1 MQSIATF
8 TLNPAIDGSCEA
20 QSVRHTHKVRTTANR
35 YDPGG
40 GGINVA
46 RVVQRLGGNV
56 RAHYLAGGATGG
68 VLDNLLDRDGIARSR
83 IDIADH
89 TRISHAVFEHAT
101 GREYRF
107 VPEGPLVSEAEWQQA
122 LTAFAKINADYLVF
136 SGSLPRGVPADFYV
150 RLMAGRDPQCASRI
164 VLDTSG
170 AALSATLEAGGLF
183 LVKPSQGE
191 LEQHLGRVL
200 GDPEEIVAAAQDIV
214 GRGQARH
221 VAVTMGHEGAILVGE
236 AGVYRLT
243 AIPVEARS
251 AVGAGDSFVGAMT
264 LALVQGLSVTDAFRR
279 GVAAG
284 TATVLTPGTGLC
296 LPADVERIYGEV
308 PAL

>member
-122 LTAFAKINADYLVF
+122 LVAFAKINADYLVF
-136 SGSLPRGVPADFYV
+136 SGSLPRGVPGDFYV
-150 RLMAGRDPQCASRI
+150 RLMAGRDPQSASRI

-236 AGVYRLT
+236 AGVYRLP

-264 LALVQGLSVTDAFRR
+264 LALAQGLPITDAFRR